1 MQNILLL
8 FARFGTH
15 ITFLFFTVLSFLL
28 IVNFNKTQRSI
39 FINSS
44 NFYANKLDA
53 RTSKWQNYLSLQE
66 VNDSLARHNAELM
79 ERFINIRTNEAVI
92 SDSTLQYE
100 LIPAKVIRNTYNLRN
115 NHLTLDIGAKHG
127 VAKDMGVLSEKGIL
141 GIVRNVSADFSH
153 VISILNS
160 QARISCTVKP
170 YAYPGN
176 LIWKDMD
183 PNFVTLESIPKHVDI
198 EIGDT
203 VITNGYSTIFPPNVE
218 VGTIAD
224 IKSDRES
231 SNFNLKVALFNN
243 VPNAKRAYVIK
254 NNLST
259 QQRQLENFEDEQ

>member
-15 ITFLFFTVLSFLL
+15 ITFLFFTVISFFL
-28 IVNFNKTQRSI
+28 IVNFNKNQRSI

-44 NFYANKLDA
+44 NFYVNKIDS

-79 ERFINIRTNEAVI
+79 EHFINFRTNEGVV

-100 LIPAKVIRNTYNLRN
+100 LIPARVIRNTYNLRN
-115 NHLTLDIGAKHG
+115 NHLTLDIGSKHG
-127 VAKDMGVLSEKGIL
+127 IEPDMGVLSEKGIL
-141 GIVRNVSADFSH
+141 GIVRNVSEDFSH

-160 QARISCTVKP
+160 QTRISCTVKP

-176 LIWKDMD
+176 LIWNNMD

-203 VITNGYSTIFPPNVE
+203 VITNGYSTIFPANIQ
-218 VGTIAD
+218 VGTISD
-224 IKSDRES
+224 IKTNRGS

-243 VPNAKRAYVIK
+243 VPNEKRAYVIK
-254 NNLST
+254 NNLSA
-259 QQRQLENFEDEQ
+259 QQRQLENLNDEQ